1 MARDLHARLHRPADR
16 PGFTSTLPDPLPM
29 TEELIIAK
37 VREFIVQNFLYMHPG
52 FVLGDD
58 DRFLERRILDSMAV
72 MELVAFLRGEFGV
85 RIPEE
90 DILEA
95 NLGSL
100 RAIARY
106 VRAQHEARGA
116 A

>member
-1 MARDLHARLHRPADR
+1 
-16 PGFTSTLPDPLPM
+16 M
-29 TEELIIAK
+29 TEALIIEK

-52 FVLGDD
+52 FVLTDE

-72 MELVAFLRGEFGV
+72 MELVTYLRGEFGV

-100 RAIARY
+100 KAIAAYIISR
-106 VRAQHEARGA
+106 RDGRGA